1 MASPFIAGV
10 QEMYRLALYI
20 YAIRQITGGDAREDW
35 GRKRIGTV
43 GDKYLPGRLDFET
56 KSNQHVRKGFV

>member
-1 MASPFIAGV
+1 MASPFIVGV

-20 YAIRQITGGDAREDW
+20 YAIRQITGGDAREYW

-43 GDKYLPGRLDFET
+43 GHQHLPGRLDFET
-56 KSNQHVRKGFV
+56 QSNQYVRNGFV